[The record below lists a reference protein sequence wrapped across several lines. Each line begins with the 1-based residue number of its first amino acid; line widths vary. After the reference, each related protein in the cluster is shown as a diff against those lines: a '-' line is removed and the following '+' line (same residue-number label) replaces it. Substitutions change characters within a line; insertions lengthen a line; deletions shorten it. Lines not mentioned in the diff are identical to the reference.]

1 MRPLSRLAVLLLCM
15 QGIQGTFL
23 EASDPN
29 GELVE
34 RITGN
39 LVCVCGCANMLV
51 RNCECSTAAS
61 MTSEVREAVEAGRT
75 EQEVYAAF
83 QEKYGVTVL
92 AAPGIEGF
100 NLLAW
105 VLPFLALAVG
115 TGVVLSVVKKL
126 MPEKGIESNKTKAG
140 KIDEKYRKLLN
151 QELRE

>member
-1 MRPLSRLAVLLLCM
+1 MRPLSLLAVLPLCM
-15 QGIQGTFL
+15 LATSL

-51 RNCECSTAAS
+51 RNCECSTAAT
-61 MTSEVREAVEAGRT
+61 MTREVREVVLAGGT
-75 EQEVYAAF
+75 EQEVYGAF
-83 QEKYGVTVL
+83 KEKYGVTVM

-105 VLPFLALAVG
+105 VLPFLALAFG

-126 MPEKGIESNKTKAG
+126 MPEKGIESKKTKAG
-140 KIDEKYRKLLN
+140 KIDDKYRKLLN
-151 QELRE
+151 QELKE